1 VKVCGLTIVRNAV
14 RYGYPVIESIES
26 ILPLCDRF
34 IVAVGQSDDGT
45 RELIE
50 SIDDPRIEMLD
61 TFWDPKLT
69 EGGKVLAAETNKAL
83 DAVPQDFDW
92 CFYIQADEV
101 FHEQF
106 QPAVRKAMEDNLKRP
121 EVEGLIFR
129 YVHFYGTFDY
139 VCDSRRWYRHEI
151 RVVRN
156 DRNIRSW
163 NDAQGFRWSDGRKL
177 KGVKI
182 GADMYHYGWVR
193 PPKLMQA
200 KVEGARDYW
209 SSDSKHLKSA
219 DQDSDEFSFELGY
232 DSLSRFEGTHPAV
245 MQERLARLDWHPEL
259 STRYKRFSLRYRLL
273 YWIERLTGKRLFENR
288 HFIEIKPN

>member
-1 VKVCGLTIVRNAV
+1 
-14 RYGYPVIESIES
+14 
-26 ILPLCDRF
+26 
-34 IVAVGQSDDGT
+34 
-45 RELIE
+45 
-50 SIDDPRIEMLD
+50 
-61 TFWDPKLT
+61 
-69 EGGKVLAAETNKAL
+69 
-83 DAVPQDFDW
+83 
-92 CFYIQADEV
+92 
-101 FHEQF
+101 
-106 QPAVRKAMEDNLKRP
+106 
-121 EVEGLIFR
+121 
-129 YVHFYGTFDY
+129 
-139 VCDSRRWYRHEI
+139 
-151 RVVRN
+151 
-156 DRNIRSW
+156 
-163 NDAQGFRWSDGRKL
+163 
-177 KGVKI
+177 
-182 GADMYHYGWVR
+182 VR